1 MSVKISRSPVRRS
14 GSQPYLTAVFD
25 KTVFQNMS
33 NSETGHCQV
42 TAKKLPTGDVELE
55 FKAGRGGNARSSST
69 YAPSGGTR
77 FQWPVTGDLAV
88 IPVTGLSQDI
98 VGHVTQDGCYR
109 IVLSSDN
116 LKPFI
121 QRTRAS
127 TDGSPA
133 PTGTSLVPSTSP
145 SPAVAA
151 PAQTLVA
158 QGSVAEIVAE
168 LQRLGVKGSVTA
180 ITINL

>member
-25 KTVFQNMS
+25 KAVFQSMR
-33 NSETGHCQV
+33 NSDTALCQV
-42 TAKKLPTGDVELE
+42 TARKLATGDVELE
-55 FKAGRGGNARSSST
+55 FKAGVGGNARSSST
-69 YAPSGGTR
+69 YAPTGGTR
-77 FQWPVTGDLAV
+77 FQWPITGDLTV
-88 IPVTGLSQDI
+88 IPVTGLSRDI

-109 IVLSSDN
+109 IVLSSAN
-116 LKPFI
+116 IKPFI

-127 TDGSPA
+127 TGDSSA
-133 PTGTSLVPSTSP
+133 PTGTSLVPSPT
-145 SPAVAA
+145 AA
-151 PAQTLVA
+151 SGQTLVA